1 MNKKQ
6 IQQRFFRAVEENDVA
21 AARKMIAAGADVN
34 LPDDGKPALF
44 FAASWEY
51 MRMLKLLLKSG
62 ADVHARDKYGE
73 DILSYIMAG
82 SSITVLRTLI
92 AAGAD
97 VNARCNEE
105 GEISYPVSRA
115 FLGGKEHLQLMLE
128 SGANPNVVESDKGM
142 TPLEWVRLDAWVI
155 PDESLLECAELLKQY
170 GALEDLE
177 LDIDNWGIAPLE
189 YEYLDAVRRNNLR
202 GVRRALAKGA
212 DVNALDGQGTSAMV
226 QAAVHQNFA
235 MCKLMVEHGL
245 KHCHIVKGVGECICG
260 NREPLKLFLY
270 LFSLLGKG
278 ERKRLSPSLVEYAAR
293 HGFYNIIN
301 LLLDAGVKPRNAL
314 SCAALYGN
322 EKVLRLLLRRGA
334 NPNGRMCERP
344 LYNAVCSSEPSIS
357 CAKILLKAGAKP
369 SLLRD
374 YERERLEE
382 VMNAAKP

>member
-34 LPDDGKPALF
+34 LPDDGKPVLF
-44 FAASWEY
+44 LAASWEY

-142 TPLEWVRLDAWVI
+142 TPLEWVRLDAWVT

-235 MCKLMVEHGL
+235 MCKLMVERGL

-260 NREPLKLFLY
+260 NREPLKLFRY

-293 HGFYNIIN
+293 YGFYNIIN

-314 SCAALYGN
+314 SNAALYGN

-334 NPNGRMCERP
+334 NPNGRMNERP
-344 LYNAVCSSEPSIS
+344 LYNAVCSSEPSIG

-374 YERERLEE
+374 YERERLEQ